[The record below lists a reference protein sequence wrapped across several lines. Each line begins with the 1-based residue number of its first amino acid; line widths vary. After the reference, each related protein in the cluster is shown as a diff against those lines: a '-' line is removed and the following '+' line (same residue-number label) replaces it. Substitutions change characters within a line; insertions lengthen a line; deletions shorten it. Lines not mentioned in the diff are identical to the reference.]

1 MSINLSTNE
10 KYIIQGRLHAN
21 EDVQTIAKAINR
33 HVKTVQSYID
43 GELNK
48 IHETV
53 AEIQL
58 QQEAEKTEQEEKR
71 VEQLEEAEAAKKT
84 TKPRVYK
91 PKNDQFINKTAG
103 GKTGVAI
110 STQAASEKSELIQKS
125 HPRKLSRTVRG
136 NTFDIKKQKIRR

>member
-58 QQEAEKTEQEEKR
+58 QQEAEKTEQEEKK
-71 VEQLEEAEAAKKT
+71 VEQLEETKSVN
-84 TKPRVYK
+84 KPRVYK

>member
-43 GELNK
+43 GELKK

-58 QQEAEKTEQEEKR
+58 QQEAEKTEQEEKK
-71 VEQLEEAEAAKKT
+71 VEQLEETKSVN
-84 TKPRVYK
+84 KPRVYK